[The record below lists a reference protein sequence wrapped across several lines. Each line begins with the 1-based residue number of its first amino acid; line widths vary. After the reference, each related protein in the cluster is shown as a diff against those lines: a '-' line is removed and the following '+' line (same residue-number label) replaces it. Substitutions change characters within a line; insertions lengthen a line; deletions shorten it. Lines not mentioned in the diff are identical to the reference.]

1 MQPSAIRPSWYLIHC
16 KPREDARALEH
27 LERQRF
33 ECYRPARQVERL
45 RGGRRYTAKEPLFPR
60 YLFIRLDCVNDNWYP
75 IRSTR
80 GVHQIVR
87 FNADPLPVR
96 DEIIE
101 GIRTRLAIRPVK
113 DPYLQPG
120 ERVRITEGAF
130 SQLEAIFLANDG
142 TERVVLLLN
151 ILQSN
156 QHLSFP
162 IESVQKLR
170 ESTVV

>member
-1 MQPSAIRPSWYLIHC
+1 MIMTGELRWYLVHC
-16 KPREDARALEH
+16 RPREDERALEH
-27 LERQRF
+27 LERQGF

-45 RGGRRYTAKEPLFPR
+45 RAARRYTAKEPLFQR

-87 FNADPLPVR
+87 FNAAPLPVR

-113 DPYLQPG
+113 EPYLQPG

-130 SQLEAIFLANDG
+130 SRLEAIFLAHDG

-151 ILQSN
+151 ILQSD
-156 QHLSFP
+156 QRLSFP
-162 IESVQKLR
+162 IESVRKMR
-170 ESTVV
+170 ELNVV